1 MLNDCIDRIE
11 THFVSTLK
19 GHESDFIKAYKCQ
32 MIKVQ
37 KELLFLKD
45 KQKELTQKLMRDD
58 RITDLQRDIKWF
70 KQESTQLN

>member
-1 MLNDCIDRIE
+1 
-11 THFVSTLK
+11 
-19 GHESDFIKAYKCQ
+19 

-37 KELLFLKD
+37 KELLFLKA

-58 RITDLQRDIKWF
+58 RITNLQQDIKWF